1 MRFSSMMSTRV
12 IRGLVGAFIVA
23 ASVTVMAMAHHETA
37 HAAAPVQMGKLEA
50 SIFSFDGKDF
60 TRTKTT
66 LMTEAGASAA
76 GTKLEHDNPAYKA
89 LVAKHSYTGEAT
101 VFGKKYD
108 ANYAPLTD
116 AGGKVT
122 GALFVAVAK

>member
-1 MRFSSMMSTRV
+1 MSTRAGKG
-12 IRGLVGAFIVA
+12 IVGALIVA
-23 ASVTVMAMAHHETA
+23 ASVVVMAMAHHGTA
-37 HAAAPVQMGKLEA
+37 QAAAPVQMGKLEA

-76 GTKLEHDNPAYKA
+76 GTKLEHDSPAYKA
-89 LVAKHSYTGEAT
+89 LTAKKSYSGEAT

-116 AGGKVT
+116 GSGKVT

>member
-1 MRFSSMMSTRV
+1 MRFIQGVSTRV
-12 IRGLVGAFIVA
+12 TRAIVGALIVA
-23 ASVTVMAMAHHETA
+23 STVTAMAMAHHGTA

-66 LMTEAGASAA
+66 LMTEAGASAV
-76 GTKLEHDNPAYKA
+76 GTKLDQGSAAYKA
-89 LVAKHSYTGEAT
+89 LVAKKSFSGEAT

-108 ANYAPLTD
+108 ADYAPLTGAD
-116 AGGKVT
+116 GKVT